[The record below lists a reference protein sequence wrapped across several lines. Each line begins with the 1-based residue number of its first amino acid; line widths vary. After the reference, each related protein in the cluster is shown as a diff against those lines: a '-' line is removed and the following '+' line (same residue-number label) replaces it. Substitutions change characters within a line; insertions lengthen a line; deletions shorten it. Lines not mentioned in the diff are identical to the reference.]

1 MLRTA
6 VVGAVRKRAAMAVM
20 VMGRAVVVR
29 VATVTVM
36 VVAMVVVVVEVV
48 VVVVVVVAEL
58 TASGIHARRNSAA
71 VTMSM
76 MMEVTTVTAVTGVK
90 RVTIGAT
97 EGK

>member
-48 VVVVVVVAEL
+48 VEVVAEL
-58 TASGIHARRNSAA
+58 PASGIHARRNSAA
-71 VTMSM
+71 VTMTM

>member
-6 VVGAVRKRAAMAVM
+6 VVGVVRKRAAMAVM

-48 VVVVVVVAEL
+48 VEVVAEL
-58 TASGIHARRNSAA
+58 PASGIHARRNSAA
-71 VTMSM
+71 VTMAM